1 MQLLGFWNFF
11 DFFQFFPSKLVY
23 FWTKSRKKRY
33 GCFFHSVCATDLN
46 FGTKNIE
53 RTKLSTL
60 KTLIF
65 ANFWGPEVVG
75 SSLYQKNIG
84 AKFTHLYIPSLCKEF
99 FVMRHNLGHPK
110 LLVSLPWKLGN
121 QYCHIIVYTCL
132 GLYVDKRYLKR
143 ENASA

>member
-1 MQLLGFWNFF
+1 MGLRT
-11 DFFQFFPSKLVY
+11 FQKSEFLKLIISFLHY
-23 FWTKSRKKRY
+23 FWWQHWDQWHKMSRKKRY
-33 GCFFHSVCATDLN
+33 GCFFHSICDTDLN

-99 FVMRHNLGHPK
+99 FVMRQNLGHPK
-110 LLVSLPWKLGN
+110 DQLGTPVIDCLLSNSYFIN
-121 QYCHIIVYTCL
+121 QL
-132 GLYVDKRYLKR
+132 R
-143 ENASA
+143 